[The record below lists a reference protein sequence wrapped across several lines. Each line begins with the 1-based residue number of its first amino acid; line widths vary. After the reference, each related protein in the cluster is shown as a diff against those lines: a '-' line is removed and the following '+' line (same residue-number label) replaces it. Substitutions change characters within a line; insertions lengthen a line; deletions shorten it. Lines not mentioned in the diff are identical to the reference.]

1 MYLTVDEI
9 QDQRGFDQKKITPI
23 FNTQNKF
30 SVEKIIYFFFGS
42 PLHATGWA
50 VGPDLEGKSV
60 KMRRDQVP
68 AKNFADI
75 EFGSYSQNQTKISKI

>member
-1 MYLTVDEI
+1 MKFRIKEVLTK
-9 QDQRGFDQKKITPI
+9 KKITPI

-30 SVEKIIYFFFGS
+30 SVEKIIFFFLGS

>member
-1 MYLTVDEI
+1 MNFNFKEVLT
-9 QDQRGFDQKKITPI
+9 KKIFTPI
-23 FNTQNKF
+23 FNTQNSF
-30 SVEKIIYFFFGS
+30 GMEKLIYFFFGS

>member
-1 MYLTVDEI
+1 MKFRIKEVLTK
-9 QDQRGFDQKKITPI
+9 KKITPI

-60 KMRRDQVP
+60 KMRQDQVP

-75 EFGSYSQNQTKISKI
+75 EFGSYSQNQAKITKI